1 MNLVTF
7 PLRVKPELKTAISG
21 LAASETLRGRALV
34 ENRSQNDLIN
44 SVMKLYL
51 SENPYRQKT
60 VS

>member
-7 PLRVKPELKTAISG
+7 PLRVKPELKTAISD
-21 LAASETLRGRALV
+21 RAVPRLQRDRAQV

>member
-7 PLRVKPELKTAISG
+7 PLRVKPELKTAISDHAVPR
-21 LAASETLRGRALV
+21 LQRDRALL

-44 SVMKLYL
+44 SVMKLSL